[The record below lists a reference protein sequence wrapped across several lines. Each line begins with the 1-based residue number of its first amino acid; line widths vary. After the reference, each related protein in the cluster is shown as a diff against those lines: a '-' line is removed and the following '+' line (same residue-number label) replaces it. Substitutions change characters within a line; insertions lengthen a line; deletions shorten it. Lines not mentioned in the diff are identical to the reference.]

1 MQGPIYCETGHPWF
15 GIAEPVNFATNAFII
30 VAALLAARLI
40 AQSPQR
46 SSAGLWLLV
55 VLLFSTGIGSFL
67 WHGLRTPFTLALDTW
82 SGILFLLALIWL
94 WLGALYG
101 RVVGLFGTVGFVAAA
116 FGSLV
121 LSFRLMPASDP
132 TLRPLMLLP
141 FFLTVIAAGTGL
153 VAATRRKAGTA
164 AAGLGTAALVCGLIA
179 AVGRSVDLPLC
190 RAIPFGTH
198 FVWHMFLSLAA
209 YLSIVMLV
217 RLKSFSSDKA

>member
-15 GIAEPVNFATNAFII
+15 GIAEPVNFATNAFIVI
-30 VAALLAARLI
+30 AALLAARLI
-40 AQSPQR
+40 AKSPQR
-46 SSAGLWLLV
+46 SNAGLWLLV
-55 VLLFSTGIGSFL
+55 VLLFSTGVGSFL
-67 WHGLRTPFTLALDTW
+67 WHGLRTPLTLALDTW

-141 FFLTVIAAGTGL
+141 FFLTVIAVGAWL
-153 VAATRRKAGTA
+153 VAATWNKAEIDTA
-164 AAGLGTAALVCGLIA
+164 RLGTAALGAGLIA
-179 AVGRSVDLPLC
+179 AVGRSADLPLC
-190 RAIPFGTH
+190 HAIPFGTH
-198 FVWHMFLSLAA
+198 LFWHMFLSLAA

-217 RLKSFSSDKA
+217 RLKSFSSDEA